1 MNNIIFK
8 QVWQDED
15 FYEIEVQTQ
24 NKVISKQRLSMLW
37 MKYSKSV
44 EETDRFSF
52 WQQQRNNVGTS
63 LH

>member
-8 QVWQDED
+8 RIWQDEG